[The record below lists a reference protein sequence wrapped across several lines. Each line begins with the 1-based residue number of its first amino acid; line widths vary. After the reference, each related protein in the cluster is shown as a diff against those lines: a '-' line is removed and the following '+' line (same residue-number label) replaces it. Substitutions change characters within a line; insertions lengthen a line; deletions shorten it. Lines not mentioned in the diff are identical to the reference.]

1 MKDTKYTLLQR
12 KSKIRLMLI
21 LSIQVC
27 FFRWLIYRYTFFNS
41 FFLKN
46 NKYSKQVIYN
56 NFLGHLEGGLAMY
69 KTDKLLIYINEPA
82 EQ

>member
-1 MKDTKYTLLQR
+1 M
-12 KSKIRLMLI
+12 LM

-27 FFRWLIYRYTFFNS
+27 FFRWLIYRHTFFYS

-46 NKYSKQVIYN
+46 NKCSKQEIYN